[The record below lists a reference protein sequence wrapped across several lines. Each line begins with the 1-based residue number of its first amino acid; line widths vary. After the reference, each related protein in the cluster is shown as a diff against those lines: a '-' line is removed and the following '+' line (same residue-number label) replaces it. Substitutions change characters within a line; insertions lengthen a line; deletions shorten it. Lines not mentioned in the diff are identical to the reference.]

1 MYEQKENKFKEILV
15 KSIFFFVAACFGGM
29 LVLGAIWA
37 FPAFR
42 PPVKVAPSTA
52 VAAIDMSVDSPIVQ
66 AVKKV
71 MPSVVQINTLMYV
84 KNPISDFFGIPM
96 KPIPEEGLGSGVIIK
111 SDGLILTNNHVIANA
126 TKVKVTLSDGRK
138 FDGEVI
144 GADPV
149 TDLAVVKVNAT
160 GLPAAELG
168 SSSNLQL
175 GEWAIAIGN
184 PYGFSGTVTLGI
196 VSALDRRVQTS
207 AYSAGPFIQT
217 DAAINPGNSG
227 GPLVDINGRVIG
239 INTAIIPYAQ
249 GIGFAIPIDTAK
261 EILNQL
267 ITNHEVVH
275 PYLGIDMLPVD
286 QYQLSQMGIK
296 QNAAVYV
303 AKVLPGSPA
312 EKAGILPGD
321 IILKINDKEVDIY
334 TLPNIILTHKVGDVV
349 KVTLYRSGKIMV
361 IPVTLEPRPANM
373 KY

>member
-1 MYEQKENKFKEILV
+1 MYGQKGNKLKEILM
-15 KSIFFFVAACFGGM
+15 KSIFFFVAACLGGI

-42 PPVKVAPSTA
+42 PPVKVTPSTA
-52 VAAIDMSVDSPIVQ
+52 VAAMDISVDSPIVE

-96 KPIPEEGLGSGVIIK
+96 KPIPEEGLGSGVIIR

-227 GPLVDINGRVIG
+227 GPLVDINGKVIG

-261 EILNQL
+261 NILNQL

-312 EKAGILPGD
+312 EHAGILPGD
-321 IILKINDKEVDIY
+321 IILKIDNKEVDIY
-334 TLPNIILTHKVGDVV
+334 TLPNIILSHNVGDVI
-349 KVTLYRSGKIMV
+349 KVTIFRSGKILT

>member
-1 MYEQKENKFKEILV
+1 MYGQRGNKLKEILM
-15 KSIFFFVAACFGGM
+15 KSIFFFVAACLGGI

-42 PPVKVAPSTA
+42 PPVKVTPSTA
-52 VAAIDMSVDSPIVQ
+52 VAAMDISVDSPIVE

-96 KPIPEEGLGSGVIIK
+96 KPIPEEGLGSGVIIR

-227 GPLVDINGRVIG
+227 GPLVDINGKVIG

-261 EILNQL
+261 NILNQL

-312 EKAGILPGD
+312 EHAGILPGD
-321 IILKINDKEVDIY
+321 IILKIDNKEVDIY
-334 TLPNIILTHKVGDVV
+334 TLPNIILSHNVGDVI
-349 KVTLYRSGKIMV
+349 KVTIFRSGKILT

>member
-1 MYEQKENKFKEILV
+1 MYGQRGNKLKEILM
-15 KSIFFFVAACFGGM
+15 KSIFFFVAACLGGI

-42 PPVKVAPSTA
+42 PPVKVTPSTA
-52 VAAIDMSVDSPIVQ
+52 VAAMDISVDSPIVE

-71 MPSVVQINTLMYV
+71 MPSVVQINTLIYV

-96 KPIPEEGLGSGVIIK
+96 KPIPEEGLGSGVIIR

-227 GPLVDINGRVIG
+227 GPLVDINGKVIG

-261 EILNQL
+261 NILNQL

-312 EKAGILPGD
+312 EHAGILPGD
-321 IILKINDKEVDIY
+321 IILKIDNKEVDIY
-334 TLPNIILTHKVGDVV
+334 TLPNIILSHNVGDVI
-349 KVTLYRSGKIMV
+349 KVTIFRSGKILT